1 MPIVP
6 TSTNNIKVSYIDKTK
21 GLVKDV
27 SIAAAN
33 SYAALNPKTLF
44 IFVNGDGKVKYLSI
58 DEVNNITP
66 KDLGRSDPCEV
77 GPQPCGPPT
86 LHFFGGGGIG
96 AEANPVVD
104 ANGNLLAVDI
114 VKPGFGYKSPPSIQ
128 VIDPCKKGKGVV
140 LQTELEIVEEIDPN
154 GEPVTDPITGI
165 ITRPVLRKNS
175 GRVKRV
181 VILDTGFGYLP
192 PPETAPQY
200 PALIKLTDIVVVNPG
215 INYKCGEDELTVTPN
230 NGTVLSYEC
239 DPFGKIKNV
248 KVVRGGNF
256 TELPRITM
264 PSSQGLNAR
273 FVPVFEVIRD
283 PFVPE
288 VAPPSDVVQVLDLV
302 GLNINGYVDGKAYY
316 GNVYFTDGVKY
327 AGTSAADGTTI
338 RVYDTR
344 PESIPRN
351 NS

>member
-33 SYAALNPKTLF
+33 EYERLNPGTLF
-44 IFVNGDGKVKYLSI
+44 VFVNGDAKVKYLDI
-58 DEVNNITP
+58 DGVNKLTT
-66 KDLGRSDPCEV
+66 KDLGRTDPCQV

-104 ANGNLLAVDI
+104 SNGNLLAVDI
-114 VKPGFGYKSPPSIQ
+114 VKPGFGYKTPPQIQ
-128 VIDPCKKGKGVV
+128 VIDPCKNGKGAV
-140 LQTELEIVEEIDPN
+140 LQTEIN
-154 GEPVTDPITGI
+154 
-165 ITRPVLRKNS
+165 N

-181 VILDTGFGYLP
+181 VVLDTGFGYLP
-192 PPETAPQY
+192 PAQTAPQY
-200 PALIKLTDIVVVNPG
+200 PALIKLVDIVVTNAG
-215 INYKCGEDELTVTPN
+215 INYNCGVDKLTVTPN

-239 DPFGKIKNV
+239 GAFGKILRV
-248 KVVRGGNF
+248 KVEKGGNF

-264 PSSQGLNAR
+264 PSDQGLNAR
-273 FVPVFEVIRD
+273 FVPVFDIIRD

-288 VAPPSDVVQVLDLV
+288 VAPPSDVVQVFDLV
-302 GLNINGYVDGKAYY
+302 GANITGYVDGKSYY
-316 GNVYFTDGVKY
+316 GNVYFSDGIKY
-327 AGTSAADGTTI
+327 AGTSATGGTKI
-338 RVYDTR
+338 RVYDSR
-344 PESIPRN
+344 PASIKGN
-351 NS
+351 N

>member
-6 TSTNNIKVSYIDKTK
+6 TSRDNIKVSYISQTK
-21 GLVKDV
+21 GVVKDV

-33 SYAALNPKTLF
+33 EYERLNPGTLF
-44 IFVNGDGKVKYLSI
+44 VFVNGDAKVKYLDI
-58 DEVNNITP
+58 GGVNKLTT
-66 KDLGRSDPCEV
+66 KDLGRTDPCQV

-114 VKPGFGYKSPPSIQ
+114 VKPGFGYKIPPQIQ
-128 VIDPCKKGKGVV
+128 VIDPCKNGKGAV
-140 LQTELEIVEEIDPN
+140 LQTE
-154 GEPVTDPITGI
+154 VT
-165 ITRPVLRKNS
+165 N

-181 VILDTGFGYLP
+181 VVLDSGFGYLP
-192 PPETAPQY
+192 PPQTAVQY
-200 PALIKLTDIVVVNPG
+200 PALIKLTDIVVTNAG
-215 INYKCGEDELTVTPN
+215 INYNCGVDKLTVTPN

-239 DPFGKIKNV
+239 GAFGKIMKV
-248 KVVRGGNF
+248 KVEKGGNF

-264 PSSQGLNAR
+264 PSDQGLNAQ
-273 FVPVFEVIRD
+273 FVPVFEIIRD

-288 VAPPSDVVQVLDLV
+288 VAPVTDVVQVFDLV
-302 GLNINGYVDGKAYY
+302 GANITGYVDGKSYY
-316 GNVYFTDGVKY
+316 GNVYFADGVKY
-327 AGTSAADGTTI
+327 AGTSAAGGTKI

-344 PESIPRN
+344 PASIKGTN
-351 NS
+351 